1 MRSITLM
8 VCMLLLAATT
18 FAQTDNRKKIEVSGR
33 ADMEVVPDII
43 YLQIVLKEYKT
54 GSKTISLN
62 TLEEGLVKAIN
73 QLGIPKE
80 NLTVD
85 NIYGYNWEWR
95 KKKVDDF
102 LASKSFKLKLSDVKL
117 INNLIEKLD
126 AEGINSMNVGEV
138 SHTKIDE
145 YRMQLKIEALKIA
158 KTKARALLASIDE
171 EIGVALDIQEMNYD
185 NQPMYAR
192 NTMTM
197 EYKMQGD
204 YMSEVEFKNIT
215 ISAEVRAVF
224 EIK

>member
-1 MRSITLM
+1 MRSITLT

-43 YLQIVLKEYKT
+43 YLHIVLKEYKS

-80 NLTVD
+80 NLSVD
-85 NIYGYNWEWR
+85 NIYGYNWDWR
-95 KKKVDDF
+95 KKKADDF

-126 AEGINSMNVGEV
+126 AEGVNSMNVGEV

-145 YRMQLKIEALKIA
+145 YKMQLKIEALKQA
-158 KTKARALLASIDE
+158 KSKAKALLASIDE
-171 EIGVALDIQEMNYD
+171 EIGGALDIQEMSYN

-192 NTMTM
+192 NTMMM
-197 EYKMQGD
+197 EAKMDSGYQ
-204 YMSEVEFKNIT
+204 SEVEFKNIT

>member
-1 MRSITLM
+1 
-8 VCMLLLAATT
+8 MLLLAATT

-43 YLQIVLKEYKT
+43 YLHIVLKEYKS

-80 NLTVD
+80 NLSVD
-85 NIYGYNWEWR
+85 NIYGYNWDWR
-95 KKKVDDF
+95 KKKADDF

-126 AEGINSMNVGEV
+126 AEGVNSMNVGEV

-145 YRMQLKIEALKIA
+145 YKMQLKIEALKQA
-158 KTKARALLASIDE
+158 KSKAKALLSSIDE
-171 EIGVALDIQEMNYD
+171 EIGGALDIQEMSYN

-192 NTMTM
+192 NTMMM
-197 EYKMQGD
+197 EAKMDSGYQ
-204 YMSEVEFKNIT
+204 SEVEFKNIT